1 MPTLIVLDGLDG
13 CGKHTQTS
21 ILKLRLKDVGYNVE
35 SISFPDYESLSS
47 GPVRMYLGGELGN
60 DPENIS
66 PYLCG
71 EFYAVDRAAQFY
83 SDWHKKYTGDT
94 VIISD
99 RYISAN
105 LLYQGAKFS
114 TDDEAKEFFKW
125 MYELEVNKNG
135 IPKEDIT
142 IALTLPIST
151 SQKLMLKR
159 YNGSAAMMDIH
170 EKNIG
175 FLEKASRTL
184 DLACDYLPTIGY
196 NWVRLDCSDDNGDVL
211 PMGDISEKIFNLAI
225 KTIEHKI

>member
-1 MPTLIVLDGLDG
+1 MSKENLLNIGVIGMGNAGGMMANLASKHGFDAMAINASEKDLTLLDGDITKIPVGDG
-13 CGKHTQTS
+13 RGTGKS
-21 ILKLRLKDVGYNVE
+21 R
-35 SISFPDYESLSS
+35 
-47 GPVRMYLGGELGN
+47 
-60 DPENIS
+60 
-66 PYLCG
+66 
-71 EFYAVDRAAQFY
+71 
-83 SDWHKKYTGDT
+83 
-94 VIISD
+94 
-99 RYISAN
+99 
-105 LLYQGAKFS
+105 
-114 TDDEAKEFFKW
+114 DEAKEFFKW

-196 NWVRLDCSDDNGDVL
+196 NWVKLDCSDDNGDVL

-225 KTIEHKI
+225 KTIERKI